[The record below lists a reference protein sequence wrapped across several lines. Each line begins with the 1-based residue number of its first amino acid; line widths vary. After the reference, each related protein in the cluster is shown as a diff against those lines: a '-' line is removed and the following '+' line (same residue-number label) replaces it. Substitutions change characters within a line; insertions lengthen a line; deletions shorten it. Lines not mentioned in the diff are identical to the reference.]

1 MVSKQ
6 HYIVRMGTTMNDILD
21 AFDCVHERLKHLEEA
36 LIKTTECVVLLTN
49 KVLEGENDA
58 RGISGVPP
66 QDSL

>member
-1 MVSKQ
+1 
-6 HYIVRMGTTMNDILD
+6 MNDILD